1 MRAFFREM
9 IRKEAQYK
17 FLLGNVNGFIG
28 LNSNKNRS
36 RMYYPVSVIRE
47 NIRKN
52 SRNTH
57 SILLLCV
64 LSKESTKTI
73 YDNIVYMIPSKIF
86 IEDMPKFIV
95 DKILKGL
102 LPNRI

>member
-17 FLLGNVNGFIG
+17 FLLGNVYGFIG

-36 RMYYPVSVIRE
+36 RMYYSVSVIRE

-57 SILLLCV
+57 SILCV

-73 YDNIVYMIPSKIF
+73 YDTF
-86 IEDMPKFIV
+86 
-95 DKILKGL
+95 
-102 LPNRI
+102 